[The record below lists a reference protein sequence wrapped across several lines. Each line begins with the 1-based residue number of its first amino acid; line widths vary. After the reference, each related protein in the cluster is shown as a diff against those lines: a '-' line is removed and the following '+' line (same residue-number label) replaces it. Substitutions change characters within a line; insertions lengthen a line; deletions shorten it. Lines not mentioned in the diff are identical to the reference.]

1 MSDIKLSENYLIVG
15 LGNPGRE
22 YQWTRHNLG
31 FLVLEKLS
39 ETFGSKFKK
48 SSLTNGVEALVKSHD
63 RHVYLFMPQTYMNLS
78 GTAVQRVLEKRE
90 IDLKNLLVVCDDVS
104 IPFGTK
110 RLRSKGSSGG
120 HNGLKSIIHHL
131 KSDQF
136 ARLRLGV
143 GQPGGNMADYV
154 LDEFSRTEK
163 KQLPQFIDEAK
174 ESCLIWLE
182 GGINKAMEQTNRRK
196 ENGKE

>member
-1 MSDIKLSENYLIVG
+1 MSDIKLSENNLIVG

-48 SSLTNGVEALVKSHD
+48 SSLTNGVEALVKSQD

-90 IDLKNLLVVCDDVS
+90 IDLKNLLVVCDDIS

-131 KSDQF
+131 TSDQF

-174 ESCLIWLE
+174 ESCLIWLD